1 MASARTSRAIARMP
15 DPAKRIT
22 PYQRLKEAIRS
33 GDLRPGQQLI
43 ESALAEWCEVSR
55 TPIRE
60 ALSRLTHDGLVERN
74 ERGLVVRERGPE
86 EVLDIYETRIALE
99 GTAARL
105 AAERRS
111 SHDLI
116 LLRRALSKLELVNGD
131 SSEKD
136 AEANDEANDEANHEA
151 NIQANIQAMVDTN
164 RQFHTAVWRAS
175 RNVSLIDLLERLDL
189 HLARY
194 PASTLSSPGR
204 WDRSNEQ
211 HRALVAAIEARDG
224 DTAEKVAL
232 GHFTE
237 ARDIRLSLFDV

>member
-1 MASARTSRAIARMP
+1 MASARTGRSMARLP
-15 DPAKRIT
+15 EPVNKIT

-33 GDLRPGQQLI
+33 GDLRPGQQLV

-60 ALSRLTHDGLVERN
+60 ALSKLQHDGLVERS
-74 ERGLVVRERGPE
+74 ERGLVVRERGPD

-111 SHDLI
+111 SHDLM
-116 LLRRALSKLELVNGD
+116 LLRRSLSRLELTTDDDVEG
-131 SSEKD
+131 
-136 AEANDEANDEANHEA
+136 
-151 NIQANIQAMVDTN
+151 MVTTN
-164 RQFHTAVWRAS
+164 RQFHNAVWRAS
-175 RNVSLIDLLERLDL
+175 RNISLIDLLERLDL
-189 HLARY
+189 HLTRY
-194 PASTLSSPGR
+194 PATTLSSPGR
-204 WDRSNEQ
+204 WARANEQ
-211 HRALVAAIEARDG
+211 HRALVGAIEARDS

-232 GHFTE
+232 EHFTE

>member
-1 MASARTSRAIARMP
+1 MATARAGRSVAP
-15 DPAKRIT
+15 LPAPANRIS

-33 GDLRPGQQLI
+33 GELRPGQQLV
-43 ESALAEWCEVSR
+43 ESALADWCEVSR

-60 ALSRLTHDGLVERN
+60 ALSKLQHDGLVERS

-86 EVLDIYETRIALE
+86 EVLDIYEARIALE

-111 SHDLI
+111 SHDLM
-116 LLRRALSKLELVNGD
+116 LLRRSLARLETVADGD
-131 SSEKD
+131 VD
-136 AEANDEANDEANHEA
+136 
-151 NIQANIQAMVDTN
+151 AMVDSN

-175 RNVSLIDLLERLDL
+175 HNVSLTDLLERLDL

-194 PASTLSSPGR
+194 PASTLASPGR
-204 WDRSNEQ
+204 WQRANEQ
-211 HRALVAAIEARDG
+211 HRGMVSAIEARDS
-224 DTAEKVAL
+224 DSAERAAIA
-232 GHFTE
+232 HFTE